1 MDGDT
6 RDLLAEIIV
15 HKNHGNPSV
24 DTTSHGKT
32 KIKQRHLVM
41 SNKSNNGMETN
52 VNWDLNILGE
62 RPNIKT
68 QADKKSKY

>member
-15 HKNHGNPSV
+15 HKNVGNPSV
-24 DTTSHGKT
+24 GTTSLGKDNIT
-32 KIKQRHLVM
+32 QRHLVM
-41 SNKSNNGMETN
+41 SNKSNNGMDAK

-62 RPNIKT
+62 T
-68 QADKKSKY
+68 

>member
-15 HKNHGNPSV
+15 HTNYGNPSV
-24 DTTSHGKT
+24 GTTSLGKA
-32 KIKQRHLVM
+32 KIQQRHLVM
-41 SNKSNNGMETN
+41 SNKSNNGMETE

-62 RPNIKT
+62 T
-68 QADKKSKY
+68 